1 MYCTAIVQ
9 FLMIFS
15 AKLTVNIVQ
24 IPYVY
29 YNKIFKVAYTYN
41 SVADLQGAIDGTY
54 SHNPI

>member
-1 MYCTAIVQ
+1 
-9 FLMIFS
+9 MIFS